1 MKKITLTTVLS
12 LSVFGLF
19 AQETLQNFNPDE
31 ITPVIESYP
40 NNYGYYTGHNNYGDE
55 EFAEKYQIDGTGTI
69 HGIIAIHDGQEGTGS
84 LSASYR
90 IYSVA
95 NNGLPNTPIANKN
108 IPYSDIPVDG
118 SLFTV
123 NFNNPIE
130 VSDEFFTSFRLGD
143 YSHGGLGTKRIAITH
158 APDGTRPESDFD
170 VYGRNVVRFHSHGA
184 TVWADYRTENFTNYN
199 PAVYF
204 SLFPVIELSSASV
217 IDFGKQAN
225 IGAVYPNPSDSGM
238 FNVPLNTAGGNAE
251 FKLYDLTGK
260 LIIEKSIELIS
271 GDANYQFS
279 TENVQAGT
287 YLLMINMPEGKVAQR
302 VILK

>member
-1 MKKITLTTVLS
+1 MSINNYKFKSFKSNEKITLTTVLS

-143 YSHGGLGTKRIAITH
+143 YSHGGLGTQLTLNALQSK
-158 APDGTRPESDFD
+158 
-170 VYGRNVVRFHSHGA
+170 YL
-184 TVWADYRTENFTNYN
+184 YN
-199 PAVYF
+199 
-204 SLFPVIELSSASV
+204 
-217 IDFGKQAN
+217 N
-225 IGAVYPNPSDSGM
+225 
-238 FNVPLNTAGGNAE
+238 
-251 FKLYDLTGK
+251 
-260 LIIEKSIELIS
+260 
-271 GDANYQFS
+271 
-279 TENVQAGT
+279 
-287 YLLMINMPEGKVAQR
+287 
-302 VILK
+302 